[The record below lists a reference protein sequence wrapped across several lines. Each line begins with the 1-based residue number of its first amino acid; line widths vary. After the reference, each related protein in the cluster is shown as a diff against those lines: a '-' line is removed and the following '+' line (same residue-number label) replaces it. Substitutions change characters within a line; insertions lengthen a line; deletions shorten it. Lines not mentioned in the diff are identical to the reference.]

1 MHDQCFLFI
10 GEKRSKTVI
19 NYGWTWDH
27 ARLAGSRLTEVL
39 EDCGLS
45 RLGPPYGHYYEVV
58 KQLLENLRQKSLLLR
73 LSNDGVI
80 PLLGWLSCLEFL
92 GFCCKCV

>member
-27 ARLAGSRLTEVL
+27 ARLAGYRLTEVL
-39 EDCGLS
+39 EDCMATTM
-45 RLGPPYGHYYEVV
+45 
-58 KQLLENLRQKSLLLR
+58 K
-73 LSNDGVI
+73 
-80 PLLGWLSCLEFL
+80 W
-92 GFCCKCV
+92 